1 MKVKGLITAIV
12 VVCLMITLIIG
23 CSSKRKAAS
32 ADKSPYLI
40 GAVFDITGQGSPL
53 GIPERDTVLMIEK
66 QINDAGGINGHPVKF
81 IIEDN
86 GSDETK
92 CIDAV
97 KKLIEK
103 DHVKAII
110 GPSSTGTT
118 LAVAGICEKA
128 EIPLISCAAGIKIV
142 DPTKPFVFKTAQSDV
157 HAVEKVIDYLKSQKI
172 TAIGFISDSN
182 PFGKS
187 GLEQILLQS
196 ANAKIK
202 VAATEI
208 FGSAD
213 TDMTAQLTRIGAKNP
228 QAVICW
234 GTNPGPAIVAENMK
248 QLGMKI
254 PLIMSHG
261 IANKKFIELAG
272 DAAEGIVFPSGR
284 IITVEDIPDSDPQKK
299 VLKEYTELFKNTYK
313 RDADAFGGYAWDAAE
328 LVLKAM
334 LKVGDDPALIRDE
347 IENTKRFVGVSG
359 VFDMSA
365 DDHNGLTK
373 DAFVI
378 VQIKN
383 GKWTLLKQ

>member
-12 VVCLMITLIIG
+12 VVCLMITMIIG

-66 QINDAGGINGHPVKF
+66 QINDEGGINGHPVKF